1 MNETIQ
7 APSRTSKGSSSSAAG
22 AAASGEARA
31 PSKTEQITIT
41 RDVVT
46 GDVLGIE
53 TTDPSGRRVAIS
65 EESLRGI
72 AGEDEFEEL
81 EDALNEAF
89 ESGVTMLFD
98 EADDENGNPDSLD
111 RTAILR
117 ALAIALAGRR
127 AARHFERTRQNLF
140 RRLLLRRVVRRYFLR
155 QRLAASLT

>member
-7 APSRTSKGSSSSAAG
+7 APSRTSKGSSSSATG
-22 AAASGEARA
+22 AASGEARA
-31 PSKTEQITIT
+31 ASKTEQITIT
-41 RDVVT
+41 RDVAT

-53 TTDPSGRRVAIS
+53 TTDSSGRRVAIS
-65 EESLRGI
+65 EESLRAI

-98 EADDENGNPDSLD
+98 EADDENGIPDTLD

-127 AARHFERTRQNLF
+127 AARRFERTRQNLF

-155 QRLAASLT
+155 QRLAASVA